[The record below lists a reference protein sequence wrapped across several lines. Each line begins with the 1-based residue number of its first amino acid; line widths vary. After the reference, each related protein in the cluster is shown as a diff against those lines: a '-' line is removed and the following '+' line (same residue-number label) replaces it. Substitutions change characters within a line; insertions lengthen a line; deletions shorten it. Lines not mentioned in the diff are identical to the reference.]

1 MAMNVEIWHNPRCS
15 KSRETL
21 ALLKEHNIDVTVVL
35 YLQAPPSR
43 AQLEHAQRLLKRPLL
58 AMVRSKDPL
67 FHKLGLSENNPDAQL
82 YDALENNPSLIERP
96 IVLTDRAAAIGRPP
110 EAVLTLL
117 SVPMHRS

>member
-67 FHKLGLSENNPDAQL
+67 FHKLGLNENSPDAQL
-82 YDALENNPSLIERP
+82 FDALENNPSLIERP

-117 SVPMHRS
+117 SAPMHRS